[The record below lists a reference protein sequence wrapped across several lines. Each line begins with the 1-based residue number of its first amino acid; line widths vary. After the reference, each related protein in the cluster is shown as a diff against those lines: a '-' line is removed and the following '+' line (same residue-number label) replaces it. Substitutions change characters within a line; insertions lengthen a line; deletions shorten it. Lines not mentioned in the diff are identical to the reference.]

1 VGGGFYGNCIERLV
15 NLQLLRC
22 SLKLLERL
30 KKEASGCCFNSSFSY
45 HKELKVLLL
54 EFDFRSNIDE
64 FMRDISTL

>member
-1 VGGGFYGNCIERLV
+1 V

-30 KKEASGCCFNSSFSY
+30 KKEASGCCCFNSSFSY

-54 EFDFRSNIDE
+54 EFDFRSHIDE